1 MKIAK
6 TKTNFGQTL
15 VEVLVGVAIF
25 SLILTPFLSSLLN
38 LTTANVKYRHQT
50 QAVQHAR
57 EALEIAYN
65 LSVNADTWDD
75 FAALANNPDPNNPDL
90 YHPVLSVDGVYALS
104 PDEQKIGRF
113 YRALFFQKAKR
124 DLDGNLTED
133 PAAPEEDD
141 NTIKVT
147 AKVTWDEGGGNQEI
161 ELNTYLI
168 DLSAF

>member
-6 TKTNFGQTL
+6 TKNNLGQTL
-15 VEVLVGVAIF
+15 VEVLIGIAIF

-65 LSVNADTWDD
+65 LSVNADSWDD
-75 FAALANNPDPNNPDL
+75 FAALADDPTTS
-90 YHPVLSVDGVYALS
+90 YHPILSSGVYELQLG
-104 PDEQKIGRF
+104 EQEIGRF
-113 YRALFFQKAKR
+113 KRALFFQKARR
-124 DLDGNLTED
+124 DAGGNLTED
-133 PAAPEEDD
+133 PTAPEEDE
-141 NTIKVT
+141 NTIKVISKL
-147 AKVTWDEGGGNQEI
+147 AWEESGQNQEI
-161 ELNTYLI
+161 ELVTYLI